1 MEDLERLRYRDW
13 GKSMAELERN
23 YTHQHRLGRLAKDLP
38 AVPFVE
44 RANTHVVLTTVKEDF
59 RLPL

>member
-1 MEDLERLRYRDW
+1 
-13 GKSMAELERN
+13 MAELDRN
-23 YTHQHRLGRLAKDLP
+23 NTHQHRLGRLAKDLT
-38 AVPFVE
+38 AMLFVE